1 MTANNSVE
9 WTGRL
14 RLGVFPYDLSKNVT
28 NYSAESFEHQ
38 LRSALYG
45 DADGEE
51 SAAAAGEW
59 RMATCL
65 LCRGHT
71 AALCRLSTGRH
82 DVQAVAWRWC
92 GYGRLVF

>member
-14 RLGVFPYDLSKNVT
+14 RLGVFPYDLNKNVT

-51 SAAAAGEW
+51 SAAAAGEC
-59 RMATCL
+59 T
-65 LCRGHT
+65 
-71 AALCRLSTGRH
+71 STSGVWPPACCVVDTLPH
-82 DVQAVAWRWC
+82 SV
-92 GYGRLVF
+92 G